1 MDLAARKTRA
11 AALVDARGDELD
23 RLSLAIH
30 ARPELAFEER
40 FASSSLADYVVREGT
55 RVSRG
60 AGGLETAF
68 VAEAGSGGPVVA
80 LCAEYDALPGVG
92 HACGHNVMGTA
103 AVGAFLALR
112 DVLAEGGGAADGG
125 SGTVR
130 LIGCP
135 AEERGNGKVA
145 LMAAGLFADVDA
157 ALMYHAGDH
166 DELDPLM
173 LALVNLEIEMLGRA
187 AHAAA
192 EPYGG
197 VNALDG
203 LLLGWSSLSALRL
216 VIRSDSRV
224 HGIITDGGQAPN
236 IIPERAA
243 ARLMVRSPDNAY
255 LEELRQRVL
264 ACFEGAA
271 TATGCEI
278 RHSWSEVTEGFS
290 TNGPLAEAFAAN
302 AAALGRPMPRRFPGD
317 THGSTDMGNVSTVV
331 PALHPILSITS
342 TPAPGHSHAFAAA
355 AALPE
360 ALGTMRLG
368 AKALAHTALDVLD
381 NPQLVQRA
389 WSSHNERAVMP
400 RRALVGRSGG

>member
-1 MDLAARKTRA
+1 MDLAAQKSRA
-11 AALVDARGDELD
+11 SALVDSRGDELD
-23 RLSLAIH
+23 RLSLLIH

-40 FASSSLADYVVREGT
+40 FASASLADYVERQGT
-55 RVSRG
+55 RVTRG

-68 VAEAGSGGPVVA
+68 VAEAGSGAPVVA
-80 LCAEYDALPGVG
+80 FCAEYDALPGVG

-103 AVGAFLALR
+103 AVGAFLAVR
-112 DVLAEGGGAADGG
+112 DVLDGR
-125 SGTVR
+125 GTVR

-135 AEERGNGKVA
+135 AEERGNGKVV
-145 LMAAGLFADVDA
+145 LIRAGLFAGVDA
-157 ALMYHAGDH
+157 AVMYHAGDH

-173 LALVNLEIEMLGRA
+173 LALVNLEIEMIGKA

-255 LEELRQRVL
+255 LDELRHRVL

-271 TATGCEI
+271 TATGCEL
-278 RHSWSEVTEGFS
+278 RHSFSEVTEGVS
-290 TNGPLAEAFAAN
+290 TNAPLAEAFAAN
-302 AAALGRPMPRRFPGD
+302 AAALGRTMPRRPPGD

-331 PALHPILSITS
+331 PSLHPILSITS

-360 ALGTMRLG
+360 ALETMRVG
-368 AKALAHTALDVLD
+368 AKALAHTALDVLAD
-381 NPQLVQRA
+381 PALVQRA
-389 WSSHNERAVMP
+389 WERHHAT
-400 RRALVGRSGG
+400 R

>member
-1 MDLAARKTRA
+1 MDLAALKARA
-11 AALVDARGDELD
+11 AALIDDRGDELD

-40 FASSSLADYVVREGT
+40 FASSSLAEYVEEEGS
-55 RVSRG
+55 RVARG

-68 VAEAGSGGPVVA
+68 LAEAGSGHPVVA
-80 LCAEYDALPGVG
+80 LCAEYDALPGLG

-103 AVGAFLALR
+103 AVGAFLAVR
-112 DVLAEGGGAADGG
+112 DVLELGGDRSRANR
-125 SGTVR
+125 GTIR

-145 LMAAGLFADVDA
+145 LIRAGLFADVDA

-173 LALVNLEIEMLGRA
+173 LALVNLEIEMYGKA

-192 EPYGG
+192 EPYSG

-203 LLLGWSSLSALRL
+203 LLLGWSALSALRL

-255 LEELRQRVL
+255 LEELRARVL

-271 TATGCEI
+271 QATGCAL
-278 RHSWSEVTEGFS
+278 RYSWSETTEGVR

-302 AAALGRPMPRRFPGD
+302 AEALGRPMPPRRPAD
-317 THGSTDMGNVSTVV
+317 THGSTDMGNVSTLV
-331 PALHPILSITS
+331 PSLHPILSIT
-342 TPAPGHSHAFAAA
+342 PELAPGHSHAFAAA
-355 AALPE
+355 AARPE
-360 ALGTMRLG
+360 ALRTMRLG
-368 AKALAHTALDVLD
+368 AKALAQTALDVLGD
-381 NPQLVQRA
+381 PALVARA
-389 WSSHNERAVMP
+389 WARHHGKR
-400 RRALVGRSGG
+400 

>member
-1 MDLAARKTRA
+1 MDLAAQKTRA
-11 AALVDARGDELD
+11 AALVDARGDELE

-40 FASSSLADYVVREGT
+40 FASASLADYVEREGT
-55 RVSRG
+55 PVTRG

-68 VAEAGSGGPVVA
+68 VAEAGSGAPVVA
-80 LCAEYDALPGVG
+80 FCAEYDALPGVG

-103 AVGAFLALR
+103 AVGAFLAVR
-112 DVLAEGGGAADGG
+112 DVLDGA
-125 SGTVR
+125 GTLR

-145 LMAAGLFADVDA
+145 LIRAGLFADVDV

-173 LALVNLEIEMLGRA
+173 LALVNLEIEMLGKA

-192 EPYGG
+192 DPDGG

-243 ARLMVRSPDNAY
+243 ARLMVRSPDNTY
-255 LEELRQRVL
+255 LEELRRRVL

-271 TATGCEI
+271 TATGCEL
-278 RHSWSEVTEGFS
+278 RHSWSEVTEGVT
-290 TNGPLAEAFAAN
+290 TNVPLAEAFAAN
-302 AAALGRPMPRRFPGD
+302 AAALGRTMPQRPPGD

-331 PALHPILSITS
+331 PSLHPILSITS

-355 AALPE
+355 AARPE
-360 ALGTMRLG
+360 ALATMRLG
-368 AKALAHTALDVLD
+368 AKALAHTALDALAD
-381 NPQLVQRA
+381 PALVRRA
-389 WSSHNERAVMP
+389 WDSH
-400 RRALVGRSGG
+400 SGKR

>member
-1 MDLAARKTRA
+1 MDPAARKARA
-11 AALVDARGDELD
+11 AALVDARGEELE

-40 FASSSLADYVVREGT
+40 FASAALADYVEREGT
-55 RVSRG
+55 PVTRG

-68 VAEAGSGGPVVA
+68 LAEAGSGRPVVA
-80 LCAEYDALPGVG
+80 FCAEYDALPGVG

-103 AVGAFLALR
+103 AVGAFLAVR
-112 DVLAEGGGAADGG
+112 DVLEGT
-125 SGTVR
+125 GTVR

-145 LMAAGLFADVDA
+145 LIRAGLFADVDA

-173 LALVNLEIEMLGRA
+173 LALVNLEIEMIGKA

-255 LEELRQRVL
+255 LEELRRRVL

-271 TATGCEI
+271 TATGCEL
-278 RHSWSEVTEGFS
+278 RHSWSEVTEGVT
-290 TNGPLAEAFAAN
+290 TNAPLAEAFAAN
-302 AAALGRPMPRRFPGD
+302 AAALGRTMPRRPAGD

-331 PALHPILSITS
+331 PSLHPILSITP
-342 TPAPGHSHAFAAA
+342 TPTPGHSHAFAAA

-360 ALGTMRLG
+360 ALRTMRLG
-368 AKALAHTALDVLD
+368 AKALAHTALDVLAD
-381 NPQLVQRA
+381 PALVQSA
-389 WSSHNERAVMP
+389 WERHNA
-400 RRALVGRSGG
+400 GR

>member
-1 MDLAARKTRA
+1 MDLASQKTRA
-11 AALVDARGDELD
+11 AALVDTRGDELE

-40 FASSSLADYVVREGT
+40 FASAALADYVEREGT
-55 RVSRG
+55 PVTRG
-60 AGGLETAF
+60 AGGLDTAF
-68 VAEAGSGGPVVA
+68 VAEAGSGKPVVA
-80 LCAEYDALPGVG
+80 LCAEYDALPGLG

-103 AVGAFLALR
+103 AVGAFLAVR
-112 DVLAEGGGAADGG
+112 DVLHG

-145 LMAAGLFADVDA
+145 LIRAGLFRDVDA

-173 LALVNLEIEMLGRA
+173 LALVNLEIEMLGTA

-192 EPYGG
+192 EPYSG

-243 ARLMVRSPDNAY
+243 ARLMVRSPDNTY
-255 LEELRQRVL
+255 LEELRRRVL

-271 TATGCEI
+271 TATGCQL
-278 RHSWSEVTEGFS
+278 RHSWSEVTES
-290 TNGPLAEAFAAN
+290 VTTNAPLAEAFAAN
-302 AAALGRPMPRRFPGD
+302 AAALGRTMPRRPPGD

-331 PALHPILSITS
+331 PSLHPILSITP
-342 TPAPGHSHAFAAA
+342 TPTPGHSHAFAAA
-355 AALPE
+355 AARPE
-360 ALGTMRLG
+360 ALATMRLG
-368 AKALAHTALDVLD
+368 AKALAHTALDVLAD
-381 NPQLVQRA
+381 PALVQRN
-389 WSSHNERAVMP
+389 WERHNAAR
-400 RRALVGRSGG
+400 

>member
-1 MDLAARKTRA
+1 MDLAARKARA
-11 AALVDARGDELD
+11 AALVEARGEELE

-40 FASSSLADYVVREGT
+40 FASASLAEYVEREGT
-55 RVSRG
+55 PVARG

-68 VAEAGSGGPVVA
+68 VAEAGSGRPVVVF
-80 LCAEYDALPGVG
+80 CAEYDALPGVG

-103 AVGAFLALR
+103 AVGAFLAVR
-112 DVLAEGGGAADGG
+112 DVLDGT
-125 SGTVR
+125 GTVR

-145 LMAAGLFADVDA
+145 LIRAGLFADVDA

-173 LALVNLEIEMLGRA
+173 LALVNLEIEMLGKA

-243 ARLMVRSPDNAY
+243 ARLMVRSPDNTY
-255 LEELRQRVL
+255 LEELRRRVL

-271 TATGCEI
+271 TATGCEL
-278 RHSWSEVTEGFS
+278 RHSWSEVTEGVT
-290 TNGPLAEAFAAN
+290 TNAALAEAFAVN
-302 AAALGRPMPRRFPGD
+302 AAALGRTMPRRPPGD
-317 THGSTDMGNVSTVV
+317 THGSTDMGNVSTLV
-331 PALHPILSITS
+331 PSLHPILSITP

-355 AALPE
+355 AAQPE
-360 ALGTMRLG
+360 ALRTMRLG
-368 AKALAHTALDVLD
+368 ATALAHTALDVLAD
-381 NPQLVQRA
+381 PSLVQRA
-389 WSSHNERAVMP
+389 WERHNA
-400 RRALVGRSGG
+400 RR

>member
-1 MDLAARKTRA
+1 MDLVSQKTRA
-11 AALVDARGDELD
+11 AALVDDRGDELE

-40 FASSSLADYVVREGT
+40 FAAGELADYVEREGS

-60 AGGLETAF
+60 AGGLDTAF
-68 VAEAGSGGPVVA
+68 VAEAGSGKPVVA
-80 LCAEYDALPGVG
+80 FCAEYDALPGVG

-103 AVGAFLALR
+103 AVGAFLAVR
-112 DVLAEGGGAADGG
+112 DVLAEGGGG
-125 SGTVR
+125 GTVR

-145 LMAAGLFADVDA
+145 LINAGLFAGVDA

-173 LALVNLEIEMLGRA
+173 LALVNLEVEMLGKA

-255 LEELRQRVL
+255 LEDLRRRVL

-271 TATGCEI
+271 TATGCEL
-278 RHSWSEVTEGFS
+278 RHSWSEVTEGVT
-290 TNGPLAEAFAAN
+290 TNAPLAEAFAAN
-302 AAALGRPMPRRFPGD
+302 AAALGRPMPPRRPAD

-331 PALHPILSITS
+331 PSLHPILSITS
-342 TPAPGHSHAFAAA
+342 EPAPGHSHAFAAA
-355 AALPE
+355 AARPE
-360 ALGTMRLG
+360 ALATMRLG
-368 AKALAHTALDVLD
+368 AKALANTALDVLAD
-381 NPQLVQRA
+381 PALAQRA
-389 WSSHNERAVMP
+389 WERHNAAR
-400 RRALVGRSGG
+400 

>member
-1 MDLAARKTRA
+1 MDLAAQKSRA
-11 AALVDARGDELD
+11 SALVDSRGDELD

-40 FASSSLADYVVREGT
+40 FASVSLTDYVERQGT
-55 RVSRG
+55 RVTRG

-68 VAEAGSGGPVVA
+68 VAEAGSGAPVVA
-80 LCAEYDALPGVG
+80 FCAEYDALPGVG

-103 AVGAFLALR
+103 AVGAFLAVR
-112 DVLAEGGGAADGG
+112 DVLDGR
-125 SGTVR
+125 GTVR

-135 AEERGNGKVA
+135 AEERGNGKVV
-145 LMAAGLFADVDA
+145 LIRAGLFADVDA
-157 ALMYHAGDH
+157 AVMYHAGDH

-173 LALVNLEIEMLGRA
+173 LALVNLEIEMIGKA

-255 LEELRQRVL
+255 LEELRHRVL

-271 TATGCEI
+271 TATGCEL
-278 RHSWSEVTEGFS
+278 RHSFSEVTEGVS
-290 TNGPLAEAFAAN
+290 TNAPLAEAFAAN
-302 AAALGRPMPRRFPGD
+302 AAALGRTMPKRPPGD

-331 PALHPILSITS
+331 PSLHPILSITS

-360 ALGTMRLG
+360 ALETMRIG
-368 AKALAHTALDVLD
+368 AKALAHTALDVLAD
-381 NPQLVQRA
+381 PQLLQRA
-389 WSSHNERAVMP
+389 WSSHNGDR
-400 RRALVGRSGG
+400 